1 MSEAHCACV
10 HPDRYMCIAIRTD
23 RSYEEV
29 TDCLDE
35 CQCYCHSEED
45 EEENEG

>member
-10 HPDRYMCIAIRTD
+10 HP
-23 RSYEEV
+23 EV